1 MSGDRPHADVVLSP
15 DDRAELRGLIADAF
29 PAAGP
34 AVRLLR
40 DLGFPIGA
48 IPGWPASTTAE
59 DWWDMVLIQLD
70 AGILAEGYRKLLRRV
85 MRLLPGNTRV
95 FDLWNRVAAAP
106 SASGPPRSV
115 LLLSASPL
123 ADALGAPL
131 GRLQPEVEYRAILD
145 AAGSRLNVDYRP
157 FATFTDVRRLLE
169 IGHDVLHLACHGNG
183 DLLTFH
189 DAAAGAGPG
198 RPPQAIH
205 AADLAAVLLAYQGR
219 PGRARLHGIVLN
231 ACYSL
236 QAAETLRK
244 CATTVVAHRDDL
256 PDEAAPAVA
265 AALYRS
271 LLICG
276 SMAEAGYLVK
286 AELPLLD
293 TEHGRAVADGL
304 EILTA

>member
-1 MSGDRPHADVVLSP
+1 MSGDRPRADVALSP

-29 PAAGP
+29 PVASSAA
-34 AVRLLR
+34 RLLR
-40 DLGFPIGA
+40 DIGFPTRA
-48 IPGWPASTTAE
+48 VPGWPASTTAE
-59 DWWDMVLIQLD
+59 DWWDLILIQLD
-70 AGILAEGYRKLLRRV
+70 AGILAEGYAKLLRRL
-85 MRLLPGNTRV
+85 MRLLPGNTGV

-106 SASGPPRSV
+106 PTSGPPRSV

-123 ADALGAPL
+123 AAGAPL

-145 AAGSRLNVDYRP
+145 VAGSRLDVDYRP
-157 FATFTDVRRLLE
+157 FATFADMRRVLE
-169 IGHDVLHLACHGNG
+169 AGHDVLHLACHGNG

-189 DAAAGAGPG
+189 GPG
-198 RPPQAIH
+198 LAPQAIH
-205 AADLAAVLLAYQGR
+205 AADLAEVLLAYQSR

-236 QAAETLRK
+236 AAAETLRK

-256 PDEAAPAVA
+256 PDEAAPTVA
-265 AALYRS
+265 AALYRA
-271 LLICG
+271 LLIRG
-276 SMAEAGYLVK
+276 SMAEAGYLAK

>member
-1 MSGDRPHADVVLSP
+1 
-15 DDRAELRGLIADAF
+15 
-29 PAAGP
+29 
-34 AVRLLR
+34 
-40 DLGFPIGA
+40 
-48 IPGWPASTTAE
+48 
-59 DWWDMVLIQLD
+59 MVLIQLD

-205 AADLAAVLLAYQGR
+205 AADLAAVLLAYQGSAGPGAAARHR
-219 PGRARLHGIVLN
+219 PQCLLQPPGGGDTAQMRHDRRGAPRRPARRGRAGGSRGP
-231 ACYSL
+231 L
-236 QAAETLRK
+236 Q
-244 CATTVVAHRDDL
+244 
-256 PDEAAPAVA
+256 VA
-265 AALYRS
+265 ADLRVD
-271 LLICG
+271 G
-276 SMAEAGYLVK
+276 RGR
-286 AELPLLD
+286 LPRQ
-293 TEHGRAVADGL
+293 GRASAAGHRTRTGRRRRPRDPHR
-304 EILTA
+304 LTAPPGAHHRQGHLPTSSP